1 MTDTTQTWL
10 LRLQALTVA
19 ERPALLREMSR
30 HEVEAVVLR
39 LMAREPKRGW
49 WARIWEWVWRQS

>member
-19 ERPALLREMSR
+19 ERPALLAEMSR
-30 HEVEAVVLR
+30 HEIEAVLLRVLV
-39 LMAREPKRGW
+39 LAKSEGPKREP
-49 WARIWEWVWRQS
+49 A